1 MHIPRKIF
9 RNKILRELFEILQE
23 TYLGWSRSNATLLA
37 AALSYYTI
45 FSLTPLLVAAV
56 SVSGLVFSES
66 AVIQRLVQEVAI
78 MIGPSAAQAV
88 ETILQNNHLVQ
99 RNGRAAIISSI
110 VMLVGASMM
119 FVQLKRAINIL
130 WGIAPHPQKG
140 LFVTVRT
147 HFLSFLM
154 VFVVILMILGLMI
167 LSTLLVSLNQMLAPA
182 QSEFISKLPR
192 ADFGLTVV
200 GFTLLFAVIFK
211 LLPDARVAWR
221 DVLLGSATTSLLFTI
236 GGFLLGLYLGNVNLY
251 SVYGAASSVFLLLVW
266 VYYSMQIILFGA
278 KLTQVLANRYG
289 SQIIPSKAAARIL
302 QQLEIDRDTQPRVS
316 NHSAE

>member
-1 MHIPRKIF
+1 MYIARQVF
-9 RNKILRELFEILQE
+9 RNKLLREVFEILQE
-23 TYLGWSRSNATLLA
+23 TYLGWLRSNATLLA

-56 SVSGLVFSES
+56 SVSGLIFSES
-66 AVIQRLVQEVAI
+66 AVIQRLVQEIAL

-88 ETILQNNHLVQ
+88 EALLKNNHLVQ
-99 RNGRAAIISSI
+99 RNGPAAIISSI
-110 VMLVGASMM
+110 VMLIGASMM

-130 WGIAPHPQKG
+130 WGIAPHPQRS
-140 LFVTVRT
+140 LFVTIRT

-167 LSTLLVSLNQMLAPA
+167 VSTLLVSLNQMLAPA
-182 QSEFISKLPR
+182 QSAFLSNLPR
-192 ADFGLTVV
+192 ADFGLTVA

-211 LLPDARVAWR
+211 LLPDACTAWR

-251 SVYGAASSVFLLLVW
+251 SVYGAVSSVFLLLVW

-289 SQIIPSKAAARIL
+289 SPIIPSKAAARIL
-302 QQLEIDRDTQPRVS
+302 QQLEIDRDAQPRLS
-316 NHSAE
+316 NHSTE